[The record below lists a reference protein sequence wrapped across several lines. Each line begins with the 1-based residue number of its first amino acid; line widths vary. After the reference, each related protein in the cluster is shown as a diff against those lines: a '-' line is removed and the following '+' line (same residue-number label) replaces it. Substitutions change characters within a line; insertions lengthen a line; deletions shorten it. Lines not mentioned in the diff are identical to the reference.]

1 MILFSI
7 FFGILFLLITFFFAF
22 MPYFTRKT
30 ESFGV
35 TIPEEMF
42 DNKDV
47 KKVRRFHRNGVI
59 ISGLL
64 LLLPFVFISIRFPM
78 SLNILTGFLILFEL
92 IVFFSFYLNGHFKM
106 KKLKKSTDDKKE
118 FIIAPLKEERISSP
132 FGFILYFVIMIITIA
147 IGFSFY
153 DKMPSEIT
161 LRWDI
166 NFKPSFVVKKSYFL
180 VLFPVIMQIIL
191 SMIFILVYYIIRKA
205 RFEIDPSKPEESM
218 ERSRIFKESWANFT
232 IISGFLMLF
241 IFFLMELS
249 FIIEF
254 SPIFLISLVIGIT
267 SIIIGMSIYLSV
279 KVGQGGSRLKI
290 GKGKGDE
297 KLISRDADRYW
308 KLGVFYFNPHDPAV
322 FVEKR
327 FGIGWTCN
335 WARPLSWLILIGIFL
350 IIGIAILFSFLW
362 LK

>member
-1 MILFSI
+1 MILFTI
-7 FFGILFLLITFFFAF
+7 FSVALFLLITFFFAF
-22 MPYFTRKT
+22 IPYLTRRT
-30 ESFGV
+30 ESFGI

-42 DNKDV
+42 NNEEI
-47 KKVRRFHRNGVI
+47 KKIRIFYRNAVI
-59 ISGLL
+59 IYGILL
-64 LLLPFVFISIRFPM
+64 LFSLIFISIRFPM
-78 SLNILTGFLILFEL
+78 SLNILTGFFIFLEL
-92 IVFFSFYLNGHFKM
+92 LVFFSFYLNGHFKM
-106 KKLKKSTDDKKE
+106 KKLKKSTEDKKE

-132 FGFILYFVIMIITIA
+132 FGFILYFVIMIITIV

-232 IISGFLMLF
+232 LISGILMLF

-249 FIIEF
+249 FIIKF
-254 SPIFLISLVIGIT
+254 SPIFLISLVIGLT
-267 SIIIGMSIYLSV
+267 LIIIGMSFYLSV
-279 KVGQGGSRLKI
+279 KVGQGGSRLNLEKR
-290 GKGKGDE
+290 KRDE

-308 KLGVFYFNPHDPAV
+308 KLGVFYFNPDDPAV

-335 WARPLSWLILIGIFL
+335 WARPFSWLILIGIFL